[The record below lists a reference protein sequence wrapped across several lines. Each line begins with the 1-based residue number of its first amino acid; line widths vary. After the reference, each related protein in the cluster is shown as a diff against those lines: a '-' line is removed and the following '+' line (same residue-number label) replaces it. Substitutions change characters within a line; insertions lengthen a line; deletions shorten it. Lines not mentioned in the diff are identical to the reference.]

1 MDQRDKAK
9 TQQLRS
15 RNSAAMEHK
24 CCRDAADMIAY
35 VEEDS
40 LGSPNTWLLISLTL
54 KGAVFSFRSLFWR
67 RTSAE
72 MEQTVIRD
80 GAEMPQRCST
90 GAAQVQHTWR
100 RNSAERTERW
110 SRNGAETVG
119 EEVETVGRSRDT
131 AHDDCKICS

>member
-1 MDQRDKAK
+1 
-9 TQQLRS
+9 
-15 RNSAAMEHK
+15 
-24 CCRDAADMIAY
+24 
-35 VEEDS
+35 
-40 LGSPNTWLLISLTL
+40 
-54 KGAVFSFRSLFWR
+54 
-67 RTSAE
+67 

-119 EEVETVGRSRDT
+119 DEVETVGEGAETRHMMT
-131 AHDDCKICS
+131 ARYAASYFQPRNVYFNSETSSLHWKSKLRNVWGQ